1 MLQSN
6 TANRANKAKSENVT
20 VNGKQILVTMI
31 ARISRDQKLG
41 FSNGHFNGFLRIRI

>member
-31 ARISRDQKLG
+31 ARISRDQKK
-41 FSNGHFNGFLRIRI
+41 I

>member
-31 ARISRDQKLG
+31 ARISRDQKYG
-41 FSNGHFNGFLRIRI
+41 VFVIERSGQTP

>member
-31 ARISRDQKLG
+31 ARISRDQKLKPKAP
-41 FSNGHFNGFLRIRI
+41 LIKKLV